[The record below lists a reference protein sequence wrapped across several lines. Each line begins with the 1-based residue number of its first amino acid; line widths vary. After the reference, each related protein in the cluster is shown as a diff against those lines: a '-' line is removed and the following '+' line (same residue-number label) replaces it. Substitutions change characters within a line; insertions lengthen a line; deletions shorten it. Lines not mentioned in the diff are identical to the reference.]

1 MTDDEQL
8 WGPSPVPEAKFW
20 GEDGRANINRAPLDH
35 ISGVIYKRSTSIKRV
50 LQQTADPA
58 ARTPAADTP
67 PREPHWGA
75 AIPKVGHGEV
85 VVRWLFSEQPGTA
98 EGLLAGRTFRSLQEL
113 ALAPESATGHRD
125 HPDQDTVL
133 YVLAGCGVLY
143 HRPSS
148 GSPSVAR
155 PLRTGDAVLITA
167 GELYSVCN
175 ESESGSLRLIVLG
188 LSAATT
194 VGAGGVDG

>member
-1 MTDDEQL
+1 VADDEQL
-8 WGPSPVPEAKFW
+8 WEPAPVPEAEFW

-35 ISGVIYKRSTSIKRV
+35 VSGVIYKRSTSIKRV

-58 ARTPAADTP
+58 VHVPADTP
-67 PREPHWGA
+67 SREPHWGA
-75 AIPKVGHGEV
+75 AIPKVDHGDV
-85 VVRWLFSEQPGTA
+85 VVRWLFSEQSGTA
-98 EGLLAGRTFRSLQEL
+98 EGLLAGRFFRFVQEL
-113 ALAPESATGHRD
+113 ALAPESATGD
-125 HPDQDTVL
+125 WNYQNQDTVL
-133 YVLAGCGVLY
+133 YVVAGCGVLY

-155 PLRTGDAVLITA
+155 PLRTRDAVLIIA

-175 ESESGSLRLIVLG
+175 ESESESLRLIVLG